1 MLRPAISGPCFYFS
15 VIQTL
20 ALGQQWRWWNSW
32 IFIISISRLP
42 FQGCVY
48 REEAAVGCQQL
59 VLLILRSELAA
70 EQRVWSWQYLW
81 VKAVASYYLTH
92 FLPFLML
99 LFLILEGLWLLNFKC
114 AVTDSAASLEL
125 PHHPLIFK
133 NNAFTY
139 FLSYVVDYL
148 PVPDLGAFCALFCS
162 RICIF
167 HILLFAPKHLSIRFF
182 FSFHFLFLQSFRFE
196 MEWNFLGKTWRWIEW
211 KVCVLWLTYSVL
223 YQDIFSI
230 IVSLTHFMNCPILII

>member
-114 AVTDSAASLEL
+114 PVTDSAASLEL
-125 PHHPLIFK
+125 PHHPIFLELPHHPIIFK

-148 PVPDLGAFCALFCS
+148 LVPDLGAFCALFCP

-182 FSFHFLFLQSFRFE
+182 SIFYFFNLLGSK
-196 MEWNFLGKTWRWIEW
+196 WNGIFWARPDAELSGKSASCDW
-211 KVCVLWLTYSVL
+211 
-223 YQDIFSI
+223 
-230 IVSLTHFMNCPILII
+230 HILSCIKIYFP